1 MTSRSEHSKAKTAL
15 PERLRELFW
24 EYPFDELT
32 WEEDRD
38 LVIGRV
44 LSRGPWETVEWLRR
58 EVGDEAVRGWIE
70 RARGRG
76 LSRRQLRFW
85 QLVLELPPE
94 EVDAWLEEPE
104 PDLWEHRVG

>member
-1 MTSRSEHSKAKTAL
+1 MTSRSEQSDAKTAL
-15 PERLRELFW
+15 PEHLRELFW
-24 EYPFDELT
+24 EYPFDELS

-44 LSRGPWETVEWLRR
+44 LSRGPWETVQWLRQ
-58 EVGDEAVRGWIE
+58 ELGDEVVRGWIE
-70 RARGRG
+70 RALGRG

-85 QLVLELPPE
+85 QLILELPPQ
-94 EVDAWLEEPE
+94 EVDAWLEARE